1 MLSKLRSAAYHWVR
15 LVSDDPLNID
25 RETWRRLNEEKRRL
39 LRPTGLTVEEKLR
52 RGQRLSA
59 QAAAFRRSIVRDEP
73 QPGRP

>member
-1 MLSKLRSAAYHWVR
+1 
-15 LVSDDPLNID
+15 VSDAPLNID
-25 RETWRRLNEEKRRL
+25 RDTWRRLNAEKRRL
-39 LRPTGLTVEEKLR
+39 LRTTGLSVEEKLQ